1 MEPIKTNQRSK
12 FLVFI
17 IFFYRFLGITFGGVS
32 IDKNGKIIKSNFWYH
47 FGWFG
52 FVLFS
57 IPVIYSIIL
66 TFSTYNAFKSDNWI
80 KYLIMTIIWNIICYS
95 LIYLILIIN
104 QKYGFKI
111 LKMLM
116 KHSLIEYT
124 KLRLVKIIW
133 IVHLLTF
140 FIIFIIQ
147 SCLFPLL
154 NLLIYAFYSNFMF
167 FPLCYSISFISWIVS
182 TNFIENIKIIR
193 KYFIQKDS
201 SLKIDHLTQAK
212 NFILINYKIINKID
226 NFLSFGFITSTV
238 AVILNIMSLVYF
250 GILNYKYSSFNITL
264 AFDLVYQILQLN
276 LLVLNCFINGKVNEE
291 TMKLLGD
298 LDNININ
305 VHDDELLKTLIQ
317 FKTSVVKTKCGFT
330 IAGFAPWNNL
340 TLLQVNKLIIYRLT
354 N

>member
-1 MEPIKTNQRSK
+1 MKPNETNQRSK

-57 IPVIYSIIL
+57 ILTMLFIIVSV
-66 TFSTYNAFKSDNWI
+66 TTDNAFKPNNLTMYWI
-80 KYLIMTIIWNIICYS
+80 TIIIWFII
-95 LIYLILIIN
+95 LISMICSIIIIN

-154 NLLIYAFYSNFMF
+154 GYVIYAVFNNFMF
-167 FPLCYSISFISWIVS
+167 LPLCYSISFISWIVS
-182 TNFIENIKIIR
+182 INFTENIKIIR
-193 KYFIQKDS
+193 KYLNQKDS
-201 SLKIDHLTQAK
+201 SLKIDHVTQAK
-212 NFILINYKIINKID
+212 KLILINYKIINKID
-226 NFLSFGFITSTV
+226 DILSCAFITSVV

-250 GILNYKYSSFNITL
+250 CIYHKFNYFNEIL
-264 AFDLVYQILQLN
+264 AFDFVYQILHLIQ
-276 LLVLNCFINGKVNEE
+276 LVLNCFINGKVNEE
-291 TMKLLGD
+291 TLKLLGD
-298 LDNININ
+298 LDYINID
-305 VHDDELLKTLIQ
+305 VLDDQLFKTLIQ
-317 FKTSVVKTKCGFT
+317 FKTSVVEAKCGFT
-330 IAGFAPWNNL
+330 IAGFAPWNKF
-340 TLLQVNKLIIYRLT
+340 TLLQVKKLIIYLLT